1 MKSLFQIVVISLFS
15 IFSYAFTLI
24 DVRSLNEW
32 NSGHLESALHLEW
45 QNITS
50 IQSNIPKNEEIYLY
64 CRSGNRSGKATSIL
78 QDLGYK
84 NVTNIGGIQSASSNL
99 SIPIVTK

>member
-15 IFSYAFTLI
+15 IFSYAFTVI
-24 DVRSLNEW
+24 DVRTMDEW
-32 NSGHLESALHLEW
+32 NSGHLESAINIEW

-64 CRSGNRSGKATSIL
+64 CRSGNRSGKATKILLDAGYTNVINAGSIEEASKL
-78 QDLGYK
+78 LDI
-84 NVTNIGGIQSASSNL
+84 NIIN
-99 SIPIVTK
+99 

>member
-1 MKSLFQIVVISLFS
+1 MKFLFQIVVISLFS
-15 IFSYAFTLI
+15 IFSHAFTVI
-24 DVRSLNEW
+24 DVRTMDEW
-32 NSGHLESALHLEW
+32 NSGHLESAINIEW

-78 QDLGYK
+78 QNLGYK
-84 NVTNIGGIQSASSNL
+84 NVTNIGGIQSASNNL